1 MKLLAAYFR
10 SKAKLF
16 RELGDALVDRRDPAV
31 SKLYGMADEF
41 DQNAAILEDRIAEE
55 MLGKPVQADTPDFH

>member
-10 SKAKLF
+10 SKAKLCGD
-16 RELGDALVDRRDPAV
+16 LADALVDRRDLVV

-41 DQNAAILEDRIAEE
+41 DQNAVILEDRIAEE
-55 MLGKPVQADTPDFH
+55 VLGKPVQADTPDFH